1 MPCFSIVDLCWSLQ
15 FFCGSFTLSY
25 LLDQRRLFFWN
36 RMMRSENMVLHRPTL
51 SHFTRKNAM
60 AVGSVYNV
68 DVLPMSH
75 TVVKNTVWVFIY

>member
-1 MPCFSIVDLCWSLQ
+1 
-15 FFCGSFTLSY
+15 
-25 LLDQRRLFFWN
+25 
-36 RMMRSENMVLHRPTL
+36 MVLHRPTL